1 MFESFEEAEKNR
13 GVKGFLAR
21 HFGPVVHLDLAEAG
35 IREIGI
41 VFMCL
46 AALSAVYGLVVDGNA
61 VSLAAGLILAFAAFM
76 LYLTK
81 SRAAA
86 VFLLVLSLLNALV
99 ALGALFPW
107 VWVAFSARAT
117 QLTFGYHRLMKEKRE
132 TDAALSAL
140 E

>member
-35 IREIGI
+35 IREIGV
-41 VFMCL
+41 VFMSL
-46 AALSAVYGLVVDGNA
+46 AALSGLYGVVALGSVRALVAGLV
-61 VSLAAGLILAFAAFM
+61 LAIVAFM
-76 LYLTK
+76 LYLTR

-86 VFLLVLSLLNALV
+86 VILLALSLLNALTV
-99 ALGALFPW
+99 FPALFPW

-117 QLTFGYHRLMKEKRE
+117 QLTFGYHRLAKLRAEAL
-132 TDAALSAL
+132 AAF

>member
-35 IREIGI
+35 IREIGV

-46 AALSAVYGLVVDGNA
+46 AALSGLYGVVALGNVRGLVAGLV
-61 VSLAAGLILAFAAFM
+61 LAAVAFM
-76 LYLTK
+76 LYLTR

-86 VFLLVLSLLNALV
+86 VILLALSLLNALIV
-99 ALGALFPW
+99 IPRSVPLGLGCLLGAGDPADL
-107 VWVAFSARAT
+107 
-117 QLTFGYHRLMKEKRE
+117 RLSPPGK
-132 TDAALSAL
+132 AAG
-140 E
+140 